1 MTTLETRFHE
11 SIPPSLSILNDNAL
25 SFRPASIHVT
35 LLVEAGNNKRRRL
48 TARRTLVRFAFMVAL
63 RVLSR
68 AITQLPAITDA
79 L

>member
-1 MTTLETRFHE
+1 MITRYRFG
-11 SIPPSLSILNDNAL
+11 PPRFA
-25 SFRPASIHVT
+25 SFFYP
-35 LLVEAGNNKRRRL
+35 VEANNNERRRL
-48 TARRTLVRFAFMVAL
+48 TARRTLVRFAFTVAL